1 MKWFNNMKVMSKL
14 MLGFS
19 IVAMITAIVGGVGLY
34 NMSRINSM
42 ANDMYENELKGISY
56 LKEANINLI
65 ASNRAEKNAILAN
78 NYDERQQY
86 IQQINDYDK
95 KAHELFEKAEPLITT
110 KEGRTLAKDFREE

>member
-65 ASNRAEKNAILAN
+65 ASNRA
-78 NYDERQQY
+78 
-86 IQQINDYDK
+86 
-95 KAHELFEKAEPLITT
+95 
-110 KEGRTLAKDFREE
+110 